1 MKKQIRQH
9 QKREL
14 KLQRKRMRDLRGRRL
29 GLYIHVPFCRRKC
42 DYCDFYSLANSEDRM
57 QDYVRA
63 LLLNLEEL
71 APRTE
76 GYVLDTIYL
85 GGGTPSILP
94 ESALKQLFKA
104 IHKEYHLA
112 RDCEIT
118 VEVNP
123 DSVTPSLLRTL
134 RHGGVNR
141 ISMGGAVRPRRGAV
155 PAEPAAHL

>member
-1 MKKQIRQH
+1 
-9 QKREL
+9 
-14 KLQRKRMRDLRGRRL
+14 
-29 GLYIHVPFCRRKC
+29 
-42 DYCDFYSLANSEDRM
+42 M

-123 DSVTPSLLRTL
+123 DSDPVLLRTL

-141 ISMGGAVRPRRGAV
+141 ISMGVQS
-155 PAEPAAHL
+155 AHDEGSCPC

>member
-71 APRTE
+71 APGQR
-76 GYVLDTIYL
+76 GMCW
-85 GGGTPSILP
+85 TPSIWAAAP
-94 ESALKQLFKA
+94 PAF
-104 IHKEYHLA
+104 
-112 RDCEIT
+112 C
-118 VEVNP
+118 
-123 DSVTPSLLRTL
+123 
-134 RHGGVNR
+134 
-141 ISMGGAVRPRRGAV
+141 RRA
-155 PAEPAAHL
+155 P